1 MFDNSLICD
10 LNSAIPYDLRVR
22 LNNQKV
28 LLKSKSSFALV
39 EKKLIPESIRSKQD
53 ILRAFFM
60 DPNRET
66 LSFNFTS
73 KMLAQKMVDVFS
85 VKIPSVSD
93 RDIQH
98 LYQLLRK
105 ASSPEKIVNTLKI
118 TSGVGVKHTKIIKNK
133 LLNFTRH
140 DAWLKERGL
149 DNILGELLNNVQS
162 SCLRQIAEKVSK
174 REKIAGYIDLEFNH
188 QKDSFFNISIRE
200 YGMPFDYTEYYE
212 KNNAYTAELHDFD
225 GFSDYSS
232 KPVLFEDNNIVMVET
247 PNRGRGIPL
256 IDQLANDEFYIASI
270 YHDSIVNGTKQ
281 KVFAF
286 KINYV
291 FMDNRVQFNSHSKQ
305 S

>member
-1 MFDNSLICD
+1 MCDNNLVSGLT
-10 LNSAIPYDLRVR
+10 SAIPYNLRVR
-22 LNNQKV
+22 LNSQKV
-28 LLKSKSSFALV
+28 LLKSKSSFALLD
-39 EKKLIPESIRSKQD
+39 KKLIPENIRNQPD

-73 KMLAQKMVDVFS
+73 KMLAQKMIDVFS
-85 VKIPSVSD
+85 SSNPLITEK
-93 RDIQH
+93 DIQDFFN
-98 LYQLLRK
+98 LLCK
-105 ASSPEKIVNTLKI
+105 VSTPEKLVYTLKM
-118 TSGVGVKHTKIIKNK
+118 TAGVGAKHAKIIKNK
-133 LLNFTRH
+133 LMNFTNH

-149 DNILGELLNNVQS
+149 DNIIGELLNNVQS

-188 QKDSFFNISIRE
+188 QKNSFFNISIRE

-212 KNNAYTAELHDFD
+212 KNNAYTAELQDFD

-232 KPVLFEDNNIVMVET
+232 KPVLFEDNTVKMIDT

-256 IDQLANDEFYIASI
+256 IDKLANDEFYIASI
-270 YHDSIVNGTKQ
+270 YHDTIVNGVKQ
-281 KVFAF
+281 KAFAF

-291 FMDNRVQFNSHSKQ
+291 FMDNRIHYNSPVK
-305 S
+305 

>member
-1 MFDNSLICD
+1 MFDNSIVSD
-10 LNSAIPYDLRVR
+10 INSLIPYDLRVR
-22 LNNQKV
+22 LNSQKV
-28 LLKSKSSFALV
+28 LLKSKSSFALI
-39 EKKLIPESIRSKQD
+39 EKKLIPDSIKGHPE
-53 ILRAFFM
+53 ILRDFFM

-66 LSFNFTS
+66 LSFNFTP

-85 VKIPSVSD
+85 AKIPSISD
-93 RDIQH
+93 RDIQLFYNLMH
-98 LYQLLRK
+98 N
-105 ASSPEKIVNTLKI
+105 ASTPAKLVNTLKI
-118 TSGVGVKHTKIIKNK
+118 TSGIGVKHTRIIKNK
-133 LLNFTRH
+133 LMNFTKY
-140 DAWLKERGL
+140 DEWLKERSL

-174 REKIAGYIDLEFNH
+174 HEKIAGYIDLEFNH

-212 KNNAYTAELHDFD
+212 KNNAYTAELQDFD
-225 GFSDYSS
+225 GFTGYSS
-232 KPVLFEDNNIVMVET
+232 KPVLFEDNTIKMIDT

-270 YHDSIVNGTKQ
+270 YHDTIVNGVKQ

-291 FMDNRVQFNSHSKQ
+291 FMDNRINYNSFSK
-305 S
+305 